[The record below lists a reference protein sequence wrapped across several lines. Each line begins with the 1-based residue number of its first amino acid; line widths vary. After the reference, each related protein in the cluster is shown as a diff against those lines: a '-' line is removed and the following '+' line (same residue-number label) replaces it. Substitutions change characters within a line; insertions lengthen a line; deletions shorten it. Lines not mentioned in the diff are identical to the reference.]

1 MLRVPFSK
9 DYLYLWEISESMN
22 ILLVEDDQRISNFL
36 VKGLSEAGYNMTLAD
51 SGEKARKFLND
62 YDFDIILM
70 DIMLPGLDGMQLTQ
84 IIRFKGNYTPIIV
97 LSALNSPDDKIKMLD
112 LGADDYLSKPF
123 HFEELISRI
132 KALTRRNKLSYQKDS
147 KLLTCG
153 NIVIDTDLY
162 KVTQNG
168 KDIEFSPTE
177 YKLFAFLME
186 NKNKVLSRTQILHAV
201 WGIDFDNSTNV
212 VDVYISYIRNKID
225 ENEQKIIHTVKG
237 TGYLIK
243 D

>member
-1 MLRVPFSK
+1 
-9 DYLYLWEISESMN
+9 MN
-22 ILLVEDDQRISNFL
+22 ILLVEDDERISKFL
-36 VKGLSEAGYNMTLAD
+36 VKGLGEAGYQMVLAD
-51 SGEKARKFLND
+51 SGEKARDLIAT

-84 IIRFKGNYTPIIV
+84 IIRFKKNHTPILV

-132 KALTRRNKLSYQKDS
+132 KALTRRNKLSYQEDTQ
-147 KLLTCG
+147 LLSCG
-153 NIVIDTDLY
+153 NLVIDTDLH
-162 KVTQNG
+162 KVTQHD
-168 KDIEFSPTE
+168 KDIELSPTE
-177 YKLFAFLME
+177 YKLLNFLME
-186 NKNKVLSRTQILHAV
+186 NKNKVLSRTQILHNV
-201 WGIDFDNSTNV
+201 WGINFDNTTNV

-225 ENEQKIIHTVKG
+225 ESEQKIIHTVKG
-237 TGYLIK
+237 AGYLIK

>member
-1 MLRVPFSK
+1 MGNFRK
-9 DYLYLWEISESMN
+9 HMN

-51 SGEKARKFLND
+51 SGEKAREFIND

-147 KLLTCG
+147 QLLSCG

-168 KDIEFSPTE
+168 KEIEFSPTE
-177 YKLFAFLME
+177 YKLFTFLME

-201 WGIDFDNSTNV
+201 WGIDFDNTTNV
-212 VDVYISYIRNKID
+212 VDVYISYVRNKID
-225 ENEQKIIHTVKG
+225 ETEQKIIHTVKG